1 MRREQ
6 RGTGEDGE
14 RQRPLQAPQPG
25 YSEGTALAVTAE
37 VSVISGPVAA
47 RRDTAGHLGGAARR
61 PFPKASPARV
71 KPGNSGAGDTL
82 INYMP

>member
-25 YSEGTALAVTAE
+25 YSEGTALAVTARRSAL
-37 VSVISGPVAA
+37 SVVRSQPAGIRPDIREEQRDVLFPQGVA
-47 RRDTAGHLGGAARR
+47 RQGEAG
-61 PFPKASPARV
+61 
-71 KPGNSGAGDTL
+71 
-82 INYMP
+82 

>member
-25 YSEGTALAVTAE
+25 YSEGTAQMDCTCPQSRSPN
-37 VSVISGPVAA
+37 SVDNLEADLCRAHTNGNEL
-47 RRDTAGHLGGAARR
+47 RRLFFALTWYENG
-61 PFPKASPARV
+61 
-71 KPGNSGAGDTL
+71 
-82 INYMP
+82 